1 MAALTEKD
9 LEQKRAKNERLREQ
23 IADAEAKAA
32 AATQEQNLAIEAA
45 SLDAETARLEAQLAA
60 AKEAA
65 KVSNIRSGAAGPLA
79 AAEEQLQA
87 AQANVT
93 PPGVTVDTNADNPET
108 QGAPADPAPADEN
121 KEG

>member
-32 AATQEQNLAIEAA
+32 AVSQEQNYTIEGAT
-45 SLDAETARLEAQLAA
+45 LDAETARLEARLAA

-65 KVSNIRSGAAGPLA
+65 KVSNIKGGAAGPLA
-79 AAEEQLQA
+79 AVEEQLRA
-87 AQANVT
+87 AQSDTT
-93 PPGVTVDTNADNPET
+93 PPGVTVDTNAESPKTE
-108 QGAPADPAPADEN
+108 GAPSDNAPDEN
-121 KEG
+121 KEA